1 MWWARG
7 RSIAFISTIDPRSV
21 GRTTCRHHGS
31 VPVCCL
37 RIPDWTGRVS
47 TGGSWEVFFT
57 CPGWF
62 YEYGVILYMLFYES
76 TSIGYSN
83 RPYVI
88 LCYWMLFYMLFH
100 PIDWERISIYGKFAK
115 FSKQFFHGRV
125 WKTYGL
131 VWTWSIPKIHCL
143 WPFLHMKIAIWGY
156 AFPIFRQIHI
166 KHDQT
171 TTVHF
176 ATFLGPWQSKK
187 GKSSSAR
194 PLLDLWCYLKAGSG
208 TLFRPTQATMS
219 GWASVSTTTG
229 ATKNPPRPILRRDGK
244 DEKRGSRRF
253 RDGSQP
259 TITIII
265 IFGAINICKSQQFW
279 CLLSYQGIVDD
290 SAPC

>member
-7 RSIAFISTIDPRSV
+7 RNIAFISTIDPRSV

-57 CPGWF
+57 CPVWWF

-76 TSIGYSN
+76 ALIGYYSN

-100 PIDWERISIYGKFAK
+100 PIDWERLRICGKFAK
-115 FSKQFFHGRV
+115 FSKQFFLWTHRLRGLTWL

-143 WPFLHMKIAIWGY
+143 WPFSHMTIAIYAIWGY

-171 TTVHF
+171 TAVHF
-176 ATFLGPWQSKK
+176 ATFLGPWQSKR

-194 PLLDLWCYLKAGSG
+194 PLLDLWCSLKAGSG
-208 TLFRPTQATMS
+208 TLFRPTQATTS

-244 DEKRGSRRF
+244 DEKKWFPALQGWVTTY
-253 RDGSQP
+253 DYH
-259 TITIII
+259 III
-265 IFGAINICKSQQFW
+265 IFGGINIYKS
-279 CLLSYQGIVDD
+279 L
-290 SAPC
+290 

>member
-7 RSIAFISTIDPRSV
+7 RNIAFISTIDPRSV

-57 CPGWF
+57 CPVWWF

-76 TSIGYSN
+76 ASIGYYSN

-100 PIDWERISIYGKFAK
+100 PIDWERLRICGKFAK
-115 FSKQFFHGRV
+115 FSKQFFLWTHRLRGLTWL

-143 WPFLHMKIAIWGY
+143 WPFSHMTIAIYAIWGY

-171 TTVHF
+171 TAVHF
-176 ATFLGPWQSKK
+176 ATFLGPWQSKR

-194 PLLDLWCYLKAGSG
+194 PLLDLWCSLKAGSG
-208 TLFRPTQATMS
+208 TLFRPTQATTS

-244 DEKRGSRRF
+244 DEKKVV
-253 RDGSQP
+253 P
-259 TITIII
+259 
-265 IFGAINICKSQQFW
+265 GASGMGHNLRLPYNHHIWGDKH
-279 CLLSYQGIVDD
+279 L
-290 SAPC
+290 